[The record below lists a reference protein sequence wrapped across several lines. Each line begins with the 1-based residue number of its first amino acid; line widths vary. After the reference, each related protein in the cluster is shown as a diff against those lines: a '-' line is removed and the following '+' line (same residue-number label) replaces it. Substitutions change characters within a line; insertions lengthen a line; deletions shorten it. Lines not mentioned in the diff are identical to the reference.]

1 MVTRAG
7 LSVIVP
13 VHNEERYIGP
23 CLDALIEQQ
32 HDLVDIVV
40 VDNNC
45 TDSTVDVVRRAQE
58 RCPKIKLVQESKPGV
73 AHARNAGFEAAD
85 GDILGRVDADTRV
98 RPHWARA
105 VCDFFGRGDTEE
117 VGAISGL
124 NNSYDSPYRRIKGWY
139 VEKQVQRGIF
149 GGERPYRNLHGA
161 NMAIRRAAWEK
172 VRDDVSVAPDIH
184 EDLDLA
190 LCLGAAEVSIVQL
203 SDMRVDISP
212 RRALTPPREF
222 RSYIESGV
230 KTFDL
235 HGRMTPEIRRAV
247 RLHEKFHVLVYAA
260 YRPYDPELGRFSLR
274 ALLGKP
280 QARTMPVSEGVEER

>member
-124 NNSYDSPYRRIKGWY
+124 NNSYDSPYRRIKGGMS
-139 VEKQVQRGIF
+139 KSRF
-149 GGERPYRNLHGA
+149 
-161 NMAIRRAAWEK
+161 
-172 VRDDVSVAPDIH
+172 SVAFSVESDRIAICTEPIWRS
-184 EDLDLA
+184 
-190 LCLGAAEVSIVQL
+190 AE
-203 SDMRVDISP
+203 P
-212 RRALTPPREF
+212 R
-222 RSYIESGV
+222 
-230 KTFDL
+230 
-235 HGRMTPEIRRAV
+235 GR
-247 RLHEKFHVLVYAA
+247 
-260 YRPYDPELGRFSLR
+260 RFV
-274 ALLGKP
+274 
-280 QARTMPVSEGVEER
+280 TT